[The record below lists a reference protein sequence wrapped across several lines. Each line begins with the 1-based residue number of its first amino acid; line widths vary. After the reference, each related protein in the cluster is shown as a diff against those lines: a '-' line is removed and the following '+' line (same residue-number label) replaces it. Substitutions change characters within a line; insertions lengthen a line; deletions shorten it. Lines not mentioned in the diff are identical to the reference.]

1 MFSPDPS
8 RAQSLRPKRNR
19 QTAGSDD
26 TIKLPQAKRKRSAL
40 RRDTFEPLAEASL
53 NEVAGRDITEE
64 KSNGHPPPPPESREI
79 TIRGKKPEKRSE
91 RAAGSAAL
99 TLSNNDFYTVVQ
111 LPALP
116 EQIRNHPDIPYSCV
130 ISPEYGYALALTHS
144 DALIWPFN
152 SSASTP
158 SSRDVINFKLPFP
171 ASSVEDPLPLAT
183 FTAKSASGEPGLLV
197 VSSKLGKVVFWE
209 TISSASSFIPGQ
221 TSSGVQGSIAGLM
234 SGEYVEELVNAEPS
248 GFMLAFKYGRVAHLT
263 IRDQMGRPNIGVSY
277 LRKYTNASGIF
288 GSIRNVIKGDRR
300 KGTPIIK
307 AGGSRKGQ
315 RDVVVATEDAELEF
329 WNTNISVG
337 NSLETSFSFK
347 EAILDAL
354 KSTVSETTLQF
365 KILDVELSAGPSTA
379 LSRRESHGAPMMVLT
394 ALSTDTETSYYIVE
408 MVVDQDAKVKVVHA
422 IKCYTTPLN
431 EQHFWRPRLCMSK
444 SQPMVFI
451 LFETAVVLFSLAK
464 VSESPSSQ
472 LLMERHALPEP
483 FQDCIRFQE
492 GTIFKVIGH
501 ALEMS
506 DKQSAIVF
514 GVQGFGIVKA
524 TSHFREQLEV
534 DVEADDFQ
542 NQISAKTKIEQ
553 AVFFGTIKQN
563 PFDLKNTTNS
573 YSSAEV
579 QSAALEISS
588 EILSSSSKHLPKTTP
603 QIDTQMRLRAKALND
618 LAQHV
623 IEHYSAQVSRKV
635 RFELLLNAEKL
646 AAAQAIWKVQEE
658 IQRGYPQSDREM
670 TYLDFTLRA
679 LHETRQ
685 KYPDPEKGEK
695 DRVRH
700 WLANS
705 PSQVNHL
712 LSELVSCIREFE
724 PMDVTDPV
732 VIADYLKEAVDLW
745 IATYTAAL
753 KFREDNAPLYGL
765 GDEVFEDGILKAGF
779 PIDMPHPWT
788 SVFET
793 FGFGQ
798 TLIFD
803 VCEFLMEWWHVNP
816 ADKKDKKMP
825 TDIDGKPHE
834 APKMTALK
842 ELAARLPTEAEL
854 FARLVKEEAIQTEL
868 IYKER
873 HKDPDVLKDEIR
885 NLTVERVRR
894 MRKILLNISKFNMLG
909 AIHLAEKLLDFAILI
924 QLTYA
929 YDRQLREEAVA
940 NPSLLE
946 INERKIHELEARVE
960 AYLERFGKGWAYA
973 SFSRLIIDG
982 ELGTLLSRGQEDD
995 NKRTAIQW
1003 FFKKAQGY
1011 GQQLG
1016 KLSWI
1021 TDVLISDD
1029 YAVAEKALARVST
1042 EETTDVWNK
1051 KTELALA
1058 KLAHLAAGGDD
1069 AGKYDK
1075 DIALIKIQDAVYQH
1089 VTTAIGPTVD
1099 NKAANDLA
1107 AENFATRVVAKSP
1120 ALKRL
1125 LKNGLK
1131 ALLDRSPLSP
1141 EELIDI
1147 LTLMDPTS
1155 FAEEIPD
1162 IDPPV
1167 LGNEFNL
1174 ALQVLR
1180 LSTGLSTT
1188 AKNDLRT
1195 IIWRRAMIR
1204 DDWLTLNNTAGKDDI
1219 LVEQE
1224 QNATSLFRT
1233 VYEAFIA
1240 DQADGE
1246 EFHLLAPSEILS
1258 REVVSSAVRNRFVE
1272 NELEG
1277 IRKDLEKEQAKLKSF
1292 VEKARLEE
1300 HYGGLISMAD
1310 RFARDE
1316 ANRRGEMMALEAGIN
1331 YRDDDDDDDDDDGEA

>member
-19 QTAGSDD
+19 QAAGTDD

-40 RRDTFEPLAEASL
+40 RRDTFEPLSEASL
-53 NEVAGRDITEE
+53 NEVAGREITEE
-64 KSNGHPPPPPESREI
+64 KSNRHPTPPPESREI

-91 RAAGSAAL
+91 RAAGSATL

-171 ASSVEDPLPLAT
+171 PSSVDDPLPLAT
-183 FTAKSASGEPGLLV
+183 FTARSASGEPGLLV
-197 VSSKLGKVVFWE
+197 VSSKWGKVVFWE

-234 SGEYVEELVNAEPS
+234 SGEFVEELVNAEPS

-263 IRDQMGRPNIGVSY
+263 IRDQMGRPNIGVQY

-288 GSIRNVIKGDRR
+288 GSIRNVFNGDKR

-329 WNTNISVG
+329 WNTNLSVG

-347 EAILDAL
+347 EAILEAL
-354 KSTVSETTLQF
+354 KATVNETTLQF

-379 LSRRESHGAPMMVLT
+379 LSRRDSRGAPMMVLA

-408 MVVDQDAKVKVVHA
+408 MVVDQDARVKVVHH
-422 IKCYTTPLN
+422 IKCHTTPLK
-431 EQHFWRPRLCMSK
+431 EQHSWRPRLCMSK

-472 LLMERHALPEP
+472 LLMERYALPEP

-506 DKQSAIVF
+506 DKQSSIVF

-524 TSHFREQLEV
+524 TSHLREQQEF
-534 DVEADDFQ
+534 DVESDDLQ
-542 NQISAKTKIEQ
+542 NKISAKTKIEQ

-563 PFDLKNTTNS
+563 PFDLQSPTS
-573 YSSAEV
+573 SFSSAEV

-588 EILSSSSKHLPKTTP
+588 EILSSSSKHLPKTAP

-618 LAQHV
+618 LAQHL
-623 IEHYSAQVSRKV
+623 IEHYSAQVSRQV

-658 IQRGYPQSDREM
+658 IQRSYPQSDREM
-670 TYLDFTLRA
+670 TYLEFTLRA
-679 LHETRQ
+679 LHESRQ

-724 PMDVTDPV
+724 KMDVTDPV
-732 VIADYLKEAVDLW
+732 VVADYLKEAVDLW

-753 KFREDNAPLYGL
+753 KFREDNALLYGL
-765 GDEVFEDGILKAGF
+765 GDEVFEDGVLKAGF
-779 PIDMPHPWT
+779 PTDIPHPWT
-788 SVFET
+788 SVHET
-793 FGFGQ
+793 FGFSQ
-798 TLIFD
+798 TLIYD
-803 VCEFLMEWWHVNP
+803 VCKFLVEWWQVNP
-816 ADKKDKKMP
+816 TDKKEKKMP

-834 APKMTALK
+834 APKMAALK

-854 FARLVKEEAIQTEL
+854 FSRLVKEETIQTEL
-868 IYKER
+868 LHKER
-873 HKDPDVLKDEIR
+873 QKDLEVLRDEIR
-885 NLTVERVRR
+885 NLAIERLRR
-894 MRKILLNISKFNMLG
+894 MRKILLLISKFNMLG
-909 AIHLAEKLLDFAILI
+909 AIHLAEKLQDFALLI
-924 QLTYA
+924 QLTYVC
-929 YDRQLREEAVA
+929 DKELREEALA
-940 NPSLLE
+940 NPSLVE
-946 INERKIHELEARVE
+946 TNERKLRELQARVE
-960 AYLERFGKGWAYA
+960 TYFERFGKGWAYA
-973 SFSRLIIDG
+973 NFSQLIIDG
-982 ELGTLLSRGQEDD
+982 ELGTLLSKGQEDD
-995 NKRTAIQW
+995 NKRKAIQW
-1003 FFKKAQGY
+1003 FFRKAQEY

-1021 TDVLISDD
+1021 TDVLISDN
-1029 YAVAEKALARVST
+1029 YARAEKALAQVST
-1042 EETTDVWNK
+1042 EETVDVWNK

-1058 KLAHLAAGGDD
+1058 KLAHLAAGGEDT
-1069 AGKYDK
+1069 GKYNK
-1075 DIALIKIQDAVYQH
+1075 DMALIEIQEMVHLHITA
-1089 VTTAIGPTVD
+1089 AIGPTVD
-1099 NKAANDLA
+1099 DKAANELA
-1107 AENFATRVVAKSP
+1107 AEYFATRVVAKSP

-1131 ALLDRSPLSP
+1131 ALLSRSPLSP
-1141 EELIDI
+1141 EELVDV

-1155 FAEEIPD
+1155 WMGD
-1162 IDPPV
+1162 NDDDPHL

-1174 ALQVLR
+1174 ALRALR
-1180 LSTGLSTT
+1180 ISSALSPT
-1188 AKNDLRT
+1188 AKDDLRAV
-1195 IIWRRAMIR
+1195 IWRRAMVR
-1204 DDWLTLNNTAGKDDI
+1204 DDWLSINDTGGKDDTK
-1219 LVEQE
+1219 VENE
-1224 QNATSLFRT
+1224 QTSTSLFKT
-1233 VYEAFIA
+1233 LYAAFIA

-1246 EFHLLAPSEILS
+1246 ELQLLAPSEILA
-1258 REVVSSAVRNRFVE
+1258 REVVSGTIRRRFVE

-1277 IRKDLEKEQAKLKSF
+1277 IRKDLDKEQAKLKSF
-1292 VEKARLEE
+1292 VDKGRLED
-1300 HYGGLISMAD
+1300 HYTGLLSYAERIAREQAD
-1310 RFARDE
+1310 QQ
-1316 ANRRGEMMALEAGIN
+1316 GEMMAQEVGIN
-1331 YRDDDDDDDDDDGEA
+1331 GNDNEA